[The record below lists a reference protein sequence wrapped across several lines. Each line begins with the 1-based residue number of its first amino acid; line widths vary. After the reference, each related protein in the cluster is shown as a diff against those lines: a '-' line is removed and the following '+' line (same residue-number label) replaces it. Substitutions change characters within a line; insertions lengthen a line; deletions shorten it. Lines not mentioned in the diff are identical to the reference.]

1 MDLREG
7 ELGSRDAVLR
17 TKSVGV
23 FFHAGGLFSDRDSG
37 LTEEA
42 LNDPRVSCCS

>member
-7 ELGSRDAVLR
+7 ELGSRDVVSR
-17 TKSVGV
+17 TEFVGV

-37 LTEEA
+37 LTREA
-42 LNDPRVSCCS
+42 LDDPRVSRCS